1 MPQLYFL
8 QKLRT
13 WNNMGKFIVDEQH
26 GLEYELVGDYYIV
39 AGEEEPPARPI
50 GVWGAMRRDYLK
62 KHRQSLYYQLL
73 LSGKLN
79 DHLADIE
86 EQAQDMMWSLPKQMA
101 KTEGINE
108 ELKRKNQ
115 MAWVGA
121 MNSIQARVRE
131 IINKELIFS

>member
-1 MPQLYFL
+1 MKKY
-8 QKLRT
+8 
-13 WNNMGKFIVDEQH
+13 IVDERN
-26 GLEYELVGDYYIV
+26 GLEYELVGDYYII
-39 AGEEEPPARPI
+39 AGEDEPPARPI

-86 EQAQDMMWSLPKQMA
+86 EQAQEMMWTLPKQMA
-101 KTEGINE
+101 KAEGVTE
-108 ELKRKNQ
+108 ELKRKDQ

-121 MNSIQARVRE
+121 MNNIQARVRE
-131 IINKELIFS
+131 IISNELIYS

>member
-1 MPQLYFL
+1 MEKY
-8 QKLRT
+8 
-13 WNNMGKFIVDEQH
+13 IVDERN
-26 GLEYELVGDYYIV
+26 GLEYELVGDYYII
-39 AGEEEPPARPI
+39 AGEEEPPTRPI

-86 EQAQDMMWSLPKQMA
+86 EQAQDMMWTLPKPMA
-101 KTEGINE
+101 KAEGVTE
-108 ELKRKNQ
+108 ELKRKDQ

-121 MNSIQARVRE
+121 MNNIQARVRE
-131 IINKELIFS
+131 IISNELIYS